1 LLKKDKI
8 KIIVIAILIGLLT
21 TSFFLFG
28 KDSQQMKYVSGFCLI
43 AWLTTM
49 FIVNKKYS

>member
-8 KIIVIAILIGLLT
+8 KIIVIAVLIGLLT

-28 KDSQQMKYVSGFCLI
+28 KDSSEMKYVSGFCLV
-43 AWLTTM
+43 AWLATM
-49 FIVNKKYS
+49 FIVNKKYN